1 MHILTKVFVVLAA
14 LLSLLLSALTITYSV
29 NAEQIRSQYED
40 ARLTEQTALTAAN
53 VMAVN
58 AEQQIGALKQDLQ
71 SKDEQISRLT
81 ASLREQESMVA
92 TLQREV
98 RSAEARAEAIRSEIM
113 RLGVAAETQTKLIE
127 SYKEEVGTL
136 RDAEIANRQARLDLE
151 DTNAD
156 LQSQLQVF
164 EQTNRALRE
173 TVAELQRMNEN
184 LGSGAPRTAT
194 ASAASSRPIPVA
206 GPKISG
212 SVRSTR
218 TEASTGKKLVQI
230 DLGSND
236 GLRVNNQLYVIRGTN
251 FIGNIVLRSV
261 DLQESV
267 AEVTLT
273 RGESEVRPGDTVVTN
288 ILARN

>member
-1 MHILTKVFVVLAA
+1 
-14 LLSLLLSALTITYSV
+14 
-29 NAEQIRSQYED
+29 
-40 ARLTEQTALTAAN
+40 
-53 VMAVN
+53 
-58 AEQQIGALKQDLQ
+58 
-71 SKDEQISRLT
+71 
-81 ASLREQESMVA
+81 